1 MTCTWQPWIGLST
14 SRGHPRSSGAPPS
27 CGCCRAAPQRA
38 LWTPP
43 RPAASGTSAPFTAGA
58 QVCARGGGGG
68 PGGGKNGG
76 SAHQPARPP
85 PPRAPPPPRRG
96 DRRCMCTPACSHHAS
111 LPSPLHCHELTGDV
125 AAAVAVAV
133 EHADAW
139 HDGSDSLDTA
149 STLQQPTAALRD
161 SYAADA
167 DAGRATTSCWQRT
180 PSLLQRRR
188 AGSAGAHTPAA
199 VRQQQSAADKEEAGV
214 CRTQG
219 SASGSNGREP
229 NGAAVGSSTTSDAAA
244 PRGPQPS
251 VLPTPP
257 SSQALGSKGTADGLA
272 ARWASS
278 GSCEVLAEGVVQP
291 VPSVAGV
298 LLATGLC

>member
-1 MTCTWQPWIGLST
+1 VTQHDVYMAAMDWFEHLS
-14 SRGHPRSSGAPPS
+14 RPPS
-27 CGCCRAAPQRA
+27 EQRSPSKLRLLSRCATARSVDSSEAGSERHKRSFYGRRTGVRA
-38 LWTPP
+38 
-43 RPAASGTSAPFTAGA
+43 
-58 QVCARGGGGG
+58 GGGGG
-68 PGGGKNGG
+68 AWG
-76 SAHQPARPP
+76 
-85 PPRAPPPPRRG
+85 G